1 MSFLQAPWLLFKEEG
16 EKMSTININHSSDN
30 FGEVIDRVI
39 ARIIEIQQIIKP
51 DKIDIR
57 NRGDGNAKRDW

>member
-1 MSFLQAPWLLFKEEG
+1 
-16 EKMSTININHSSDN
+16 MSTININHSSDN

-57 NRGDGNAKRDW
+57 NRGDGNAKRD